1 MTFEKYE
8 MADISTAYLAES
20 DLELLLRFDC
30 PTRFAETDGGFGTFH
45 WVPDDDSLFEED
57 MQHAVEFGLSDRFVT
72 IMRHLRSARIPY
84 VRFDADGGEI
94 DGMSRTDVG
103 RSDGNGAIEQETTSF
118 QSIPPL
124 STAVKG

>member
-8 MADISTAYLAES
+8 MADVSTAYLAVS

-30 PTRFAETDGGFGTFH
+30 PTRFGETDGGFGTFH
-45 WVPDDDSLFEED
+45 WIPDDDNLFEED
-57 MQHAVEFGLSDRFVT
+57 MRHAMEFGLSDRFVT

-94 DGMSRTDVG
+94 DGMTRTDVARGG
-103 RSDGNGAIEQETTSF
+103 RNGAITRNDKFSVSSADSQRR
-118 QSIPPL
+118 
-124 STAVKG
+124 

>member
-8 MADISTAYLAES
+8 MADVSTAYLAES
-20 DLELLLRFDC
+20 DLELLSRFDC

-45 WVPDDDSLFEED
+45 WIPDDDGLFEED
-57 MQHAVEFGLSDRFVT
+57 MQHAVEFGLSERFVT

-94 DGMSRTDVG
+94 DGISRTGVEPHG
-103 RSDGNGAIEQETTSF
+103 GSAEH
-118 QSIPPL
+118 
-124 STAVKG
+124 